1 MRSTT
6 AAAETK
12 SRRRRIST
20 ANARFIKEV
29 RKGVLTSSRHA
40 RYTYPARP
48 RGGLASNSV
57 TSACRSMS
65 RPSFHVTPAREVPRA
80 GMSLQIS
87 EAEGLLEQGEQR
99 FVVSAELDHEP
110 RRASWARSEMS
121 LRGRESR
128 EEPAKIFRRYVYSA
142 RDGLGAAVESA

>member
-12 SRRRRIST
+12 SRRRANLDRECALYQGGPQGRPDQLSPRAVHVSGAT
-20 ANARFIKEV
+20 ARRAGLEQRDERLQV
-29 RKGVLTSSRHA
+29 YEPAELPRDPGTRS
-40 RYTYPARP
+40 PAR
-48 RGGLASNSV
+48 GDVS
-57 TSACRSMS
+57 
-65 RPSFHVTPAREVPRA
+65 
-80 GMSLQIS
+80 QIS